1 MCPKNSKF
9 VQKVGIN
16 VSLKFNDKELA
27 DLMKNF
33 YTLTGIRI
41 VLFDED
47 YNEIFAYPKDCLPYC
62 DCMRRSKEFYELC
75 RRSDKTSFEN
85 CKKTGTLTMYKC
97 HAGLIEATSPIM
109 HNNSIIGYIMFG
121 QVSDSKG
128 KDEFKTTLSN
138 LAKKYG
144 FSDEITDALKKVKF
158 KSKNQLVAASKILEA
173 CTSYI
178 LLKEIVKP
186 SRIELFTSIDEYIT
200 EHLSEDISVNLLCKK
215 FNISRTSLYE
225 LYKQYIHGGIASHI
239 KTKRL
244 QKAKELLLSTDLSAT
259 EIANETGFSNYNYF
273 LMSFKK
279 HFGVSTKAIRKGHI

>member
-1 MCPKNSKF
+1 
-9 VQKVGIN
+9 
-16 VSLKFNDKELA
+16 
-27 DLMKNF
+27 MKNF

-62 DCMRRSKEFYELC
+62 NCMRQNDEFYGQC
-75 RRSDKTSFEN
+75 RKSDNMSFET
-85 CKKTGTLTMYKC
+85 CKKTGILTMYKC

-109 HNNSIIGYIMFG
+109 HNNAIIGYVMFG
-121 QVSDSKG
+121 QVSDSKD
-128 KDEFKTTLSN
+128 KDNFKSSLIT

-144 FSDEITDALKKVKF
+144 FTDEAVEIVKKVKF

-200 EHLSEDISVNLLCKK
+200 EHLAEDISVNLLCRK

-225 LYKQYIHGGIASHI
+225 LYKQYVPGGIASHI
-239 KTKRL
+239 KSKRL
-244 QKAKELLLSTDLSAT
+244 QKAKELLLTTDLSAT
-259 EIANETGFSNYNYF
+259 EISRTIGFSDYNYF

-279 HFGVSTKAIRKGHI
+279 HFGVSTKTIRKNQV